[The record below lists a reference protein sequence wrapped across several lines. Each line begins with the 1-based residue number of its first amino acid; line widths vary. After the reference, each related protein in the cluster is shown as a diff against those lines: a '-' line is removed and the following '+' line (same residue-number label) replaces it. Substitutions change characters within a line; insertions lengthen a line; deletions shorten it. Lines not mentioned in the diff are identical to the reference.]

1 MIKTLAHICIFSK
14 DLNRSLDFYCGALG
28 LKRHFDFFKDGA
40 LFGFYL
46 QAGPGHFIEI
56 FKADPDAE
64 IRNQRIHH
72 FCLEVEDIDAMRD
85 ALIKRGVEVT
95 PKKTG
100 LRPDLAMLVQGPG
113 RHGFGISAIH
123 ARKFAAHPQTIALWT
138 GSLQS
143 CGMFFPFLKFFIP
156 RVAFCAQ
163 SFIVRFA

>member
-85 ALIKRGVEVT
+85 ALIKRGVEAT
-95 PKKTG
+95 QKKLGCDQTWQFWCKD
-100 LRPDLAMLVQGPG
+100 PDGTDLEFQ
-113 RHGFGISAIH
+113 
-123 ARKFAAHPQTIALWT
+123 QYT
-138 GSLQS
+138 
-143 CGMFFPFLKFFIP
+143 
-156 RVAFCAQ
+156 AQ
-163 SFIVRFA
+163 SSQLIRKNCIVDW